1 MPSHAP
7 LFEAK
12 GLQPAAKLSLLVEAC
27 PTCDQPIPH
36 DRYDEIKERIQSR
49 ERKRADEI
57 TARLHEQHARDKEA
71 ALEDARKLSDTKIA
85 EALNEARKLSDAKI
99 AEARDAA
106 RRAADVESAERI
118 AAVQRES
125 SEAQA
130 AVRAELVAAREA
142 TAGAT
147 ATIEQMKE
155 DAARREQTIRAEAMQ
170 AAEVAAQEK
179 LHAGEHRLKEVETAF
194 NLHIENADAAK
205 AKAETTAATL
215 EAALEKQRDDHAA
228 VLADMNS
235 KAAAREAEIRV
246 EAVRTA
252 EVAVQEKLEAGERRL
267 KEVETALNLRI
278 ESADAAKVKAETM
291 AATFEAALEKQRD
304 DHAVML
310 ADMKSKAVAREAEIR
325 KELEVAAAD
334 AAREQIETLET
345 AKANAEAGA
354 ASANSRLEE
363 QEKAHQAQLLEERHV
378 WQKHKDDAVNAEKAA
393 SYEERLKIQTKFE
406 DLKRAYDQKTAEE
419 LGEGAEIDLYESLKA
434 EFEGD
439 KIERIN
445 KGQPGADILHTVMHN
460 GKECGKIIYDS
471 KNHSA
476 WRNDFVT
483 KLASDQM
490 AAKAEHAV
498 LSTSKFPKGARQL
511 HVQDGVI
518 LAGPARVVA
527 LVQVIRRHLIQ
538 THTLRLSNDER
549 AKKTAALYDFIT
561 SERCAMILARIDTHT
576 DDLLDLQVKEKKAHD
591 ANWKKQGE
599 LIRSVQRVRAELSNE
614 IDAIVGTADF
624 GTADF
629 GETIDE

>member
-7 LFEAK
+7 LFDAK
-12 GLQPAAKLSLLVEAC
+12 GLQPPAKLSLLAEAC

-57 TARLHEQHARDKEA
+57 TARLQEQHARDKEA

-85 EALNEARKLSDAKI
+85 EALDQARKLSEAKI
-99 AEARDAA
+99 IEARDAA
-106 RRAADVESAERI
+106 RRAADAENAERI

-125 SEAQA
+125 GEVQA
-130 AVRAELVAAREA
+130 AMSAELAAAREA
-142 TAGAT
+142 TEGAA
-147 ATIEQMKE
+147 ATIERMKE
-155 DAARREQTIRAEAMQ
+155 DAALREQTIRAEAMQ
-170 AAEVAAQEK
+170 AAEAVAQEK
-179 LHAGEHRLKEVETAF
+179 LA
-194 NLHIENADAAK
+194 
-205 AKAETTAATL
+205 
-215 EAALEKQRDDHAA
+215 
-228 VLADMNS
+228 
-235 KAAAREAEIRV
+235 
-246 EAVRTA
+246 
-252 EVAVQEKLEAGERRL
+252 AGERRL

-278 ESADAAKVKAETM
+278 ESADAAKVKAETA
-291 AATFEAALEKQRD
+291 AATLEAALTKQRD
-304 DHAVML
+304 DHAVVL
-310 ADMKSKAVAREAEIR
+310 ADMESKAVAREAEIR
-325 KELEVAAAD
+325 KELEAAAAD
-334 AAREQIETLET
+334 AVRERIEALEA

-354 ASANSRLEE
+354 ASAASRLEE
-363 QEKAHQAQLLEERHV
+363 LEKAHQAQLQDEREV
-378 WQKHKDDAVNAEKAA
+378 WQKHVDAAVNAEKAA
-393 SYEERLKIQTKFE
+393 SFEERLKIQTKFE
-406 DLKRAYDQKTAEE
+406 ELKRAYDQKTAEE

-445 KGQPGADILHTVMHN
+445 KGLPGADILHTVMHN

-471 KNHSA
+471 KNHKQ
-476 WRNDFVT
+476 WRSEFVT

-511 HVQDGVI
+511 HVLDGVV

-527 LVQVIRRHLIQ
+527 LVQVIRRHLVQ

-549 AKKTAALYDFIT
+549 VKKTAALYDFIT

-591 ANWKKQGE
+591 ATWKKQGE
-599 LIRSVQRVRAELSNE
+599 LIRSVQRVRAELANE
-614 IDAIVGTADF
+614 IDAIVGMADF
-624 GTADF
+624 GDMAADFRTTDF
-629 GETIDE
+629 GETVDE

>member
-7 LFEAK
+7 LFETKA
-12 GLQPAAKLSLLVEAC
+12 LQPAAKLAMRAEAC
-27 PTCDQPIPH
+27 PTCDQPIPQ

-49 ERKRADEI
+49 ERKRTDEI
-57 TARLHEQHARDKEA
+57 TARLHEQHARDKET
-71 ALEDARKLSDTKIA
+71 ALE
-85 EALNEARKLSDAKI
+85 EARKLSDAKI

-106 RRAADVESAERI
+106 RRAADVENAERI

-130 AVRAELVAAREA
+130 AVRAELAAAREA

-147 ATIEQMKE
+147 ATIERMKE
-155 DAARREQTIRAEAMQ
+155 DAALREQTIRAEAVQ
-170 AAEVAAQEK
+170 AADVAAQEK
-179 LHAGEHRLKEVETAF
+179 IEAGERRLKDVETAL
-194 NLHIENADAAK
+194 NQRIESADAAK
-205 AKAETTAATL
+205 VKAETTAATL
-215 EAALEKQRDDHAA
+215 GAALEKQRDDHAA

-235 KAAAREAEIRV
+235 KA
-246 EAVRTA
+246 
-252 EVAVQEKLEAGERRL
+252 
-267 KEVETALNLRI
+267 
-278 ESADAAKVKAETM
+278 
-291 AATFEAALEKQRD
+291 
-304 DHAVML
+304 
-310 ADMKSKAVAREAEIR
+310 VAREAEIR

-334 AAREQIETLET
+334 AVRERIETLEA
-345 AKANAEAGA
+345 AKATAEAGA
-354 ASANSRLEE
+354 ASAASRVEALET
-363 QEKAHQAQLLEERHV
+363 AHQAQLQEQREV
-378 WQKHKDDAVNAEKAA
+378 WQKHADDAVNAEKAA
-393 SYEERLKIQTKFE
+393 SFEERLKIQTKFE
-406 DLKRAYDQKTAEE
+406 ELKRAYDQKTAEE

-471 KNHSA
+471 KNHKQ
-476 WRNDFVT
+476 WRSEFVT

-511 HVQDGVI
+511 HVQDGVVI
-518 LAGPARVVA
+518 AGPARVVA
-527 LVQVIRRHLIQ
+527 LVQVIRRHLVQ

-591 ANWKKQGE
+591 ATWKKQGE
-599 LIRSVQRVRAELSNE
+599 LIRSVQRVRAELTNE
-614 IDAIVGTADF
+614 IDAIVGMADF
-624 GTADF
+624 GDLIDDFGSADF
-629 GETIDE
+629 GEADDE

>member
-12 GLQPAAKLSLLVEAC
+12 GLQPAGKLSLLAEAC
-27 PTCDQPIPH
+27 PTCDQPIPQ
-36 DRYDEIKERIQSR
+36 DRYDEIKERIQLR

-57 TARLHEQHARDKEA
+57 TARLQEQHARDKEA
-71 ALEDARKLSDTKIA
+71 ALDD
-85 EALNEARKLSDAKI
+85 ARKLSDAKI

-106 RRAADVESAERI
+106 RRAADVENAERI

-125 SEAQA
+125 GEVQA
-130 AVRAELVAAREA
+130 AMSAELAAAREA
-142 TAGAT
+142 TAGAA
-147 ATIEQMKE
+147 ATIERMKA
-155 DAARREQTIRAEAMQ
+155 DAALREQTIRAEAMQ
-170 AAEVAAQEK
+170 AADVAAQ
-179 LHAGEHRLKEVETAF
+179 
-194 NLHIENADAAK
+194 
-205 AKAETTAATL
+205 
-215 EAALEKQRDDHAA
+215 Q
-228 VLADMNS
+228 
-235 KAAAREAEIRV
+235 
-246 EAVRTA
+246 
-252 EVAVQEKLEAGERRL
+252 KLEAGERRL
-267 KEVETALNLRI
+267 KEVETALNRRI
-278 ESADAAKVKAETM
+278 ESADAAKAEAETT
-291 AATFEAALEKQRD
+291 AATLGAALEKQRQ
-304 DHAVML
+304 DHAVAL
-310 ADMKSKAVAREAEIR
+310 ADIKSKAVAREAEIR
-325 KELEVAAAD
+325 KELEAAAAD
-334 AAREQIETLET
+334 AVRERMETLET
-345 AKANAEAGA
+345 EKANAEAGA

-363 QEKAHQAQLLEERHV
+363 QEKAHQSQLQEQREV
-378 WQKHKDDAVNAEKAA
+378 WQKHADDAVNAEKAA
-393 SYEERLKIQTKFE
+393 SYQERLKIQTKFE
-406 DLKRAYDQKTAEE
+406 ELKRAYDQKTAEE

-511 HVQDGVI
+511 HVQDGVV

-527 LVQVIRRHLIQ
+527 LVQVIRRHLLQ

-549 AKKTAALYDFIT
+549 VKKTAALYDFIT
-561 SERCAMILARIDTHT
+561 SERCGMILARIDTHT

-591 ANWKKQGE
+591 AIWKKQGE
-599 LIRSVQRVRAELSNE
+599 LIRSVQRVRAELTNE

-624 GTADF
+624 GNTADDF
-629 GETIDE
+629 GTGDFDEAIDE